1 MSDSTS
7 NVVPR
12 PLTDYAH
19 VLHAIADGKV
29 IQRYFGNE
37 VVWPTVSSTRL
48 LKLID
53 AGKAGDP
60 AEYRVKPS
68 TIVVNGIEVPEPLRV
83 APANGTAY
91 WLTQVTS
98 IELDQF
104 ELCWDGTECEM
115 TWLRRGLVHLSKENA
130 IAHAKAMVAP
140 SMLPE

>member
-48 LKLID
+48 LELIA
-53 AGKAGDP
+53 AGEAGDP
-60 AEYRVKPS
+60 AEYRVKPD
-68 TIVVNGIEVPEPLRV
+68 TIMVNGIEVPEPQRV
-83 APANGTAY
+83 APADDKRYWITDVTA
-91 WLTQVTS
+91 
-98 IELDQF
+98 IEPDEF
-104 ELCWDGTECEM
+104 ELCWAGTECEM
-115 TWLRRGLVHLSKENA
+115 TWLQRGLVHLSKENA

>member
-48 LKLID
+48 LEFIA
-53 AGKAGDP
+53 AGEAGDP
-60 AEYRVKPS
+60 AEYRVKPD
-68 TIVVNGIEVPEPLRV
+68 TIMVNGIEVPGPLRV
-83 APANGTAY
+83 APADGKPY
-91 WLTQVTS
+91 WIANITS
-98 IELDQF
+98 VEFDQF
-104 ELCWDGTECEM
+104 ELCWDGIELEM
-115 TWLRRGLVHLSKENA
+115 TWLQRGLVHLSKENA

>member
-12 PLTDYAH
+12 PLTDFAH

-48 LKLID
+48 LESIA

-68 TIVVNGIEVPEPLRV
+68 TIVVNGIEVPEPQRV
-83 APANGTAY
+83 APADGTAY
-91 WLTQVTS
+91 WLANVTS
-98 IELDQF
+98 IEFDQF
-104 ELCWDGTECEM
+104 ELCWDGVESEM
-115 TWLRRGLVHLSKENA
+115 TWLQRGLVHLSKENA